1 MTTGSVTSQPGADDD
16 SETYH
21 VYIYL
26 SNSCSSAT
34 NEHTRRGAQ
43 IKLKN
48 LQNMLHFAAQ
58 IITKIGLLCFCFQIV
73 PTLYQHRRHHHSP

>member
-1 MTTGSVTSQPGADDD
+1 MTTGSVTSQPGADND

-26 SNSCSSAT
+26 SNSCRSAT

-43 IKLKN
+43 IKLNN
-48 LQNMLHFAAQ
+48 LQNMLRFAAQ
-58 IITKIGLLCFCFQIV
+58 VTYTMPTKDVSWIHEAITNIPEG
-73 PTLYQHRRHHHSP
+73 RA